1 MRSLVIGY
9 GNPSRRDD
17 GVGLRVVNELRS
29 RWGRPGLGP
38 LGDGWEDLG
47 GARDSLFLQQ
57 LTPELAATVTEYDLL
72 ILVDASLAHAEEP
85 VRVEPVTPR
94 YQLAAISHHLDPAS
108 LLALAR
114 QLYGCAPEGLLVS
127 VRGQDFDFGEELSA
141 AAEAAVPEAV
151 ERVVALVAAREGA
164 ERASPG

>member
-17 GVGLRVVNELRS
+17 GVALHVLNELHR
-29 RWGRPGLGP
+29 RWGRPGLGL

-47 GARDSLFLQQ
+47 GARDTLFLQQ
-57 LTPELAATVTEYDLL
+57 LTLELAATVAGYDLL
-72 ILVDASLAHAEEP
+72 ILVDASLTHAQEP

-94 YQLAAISHHLDPAS
+94 YHLAAISHHLDPAS

-114 QLYGCAPEGLLVS
+114 QLYGRAPEALLVS
-127 VRGQDFDFGEELSA
+127 VQGHDFDFGEELSA
-141 AAEAAVPEAV
+141 PAAAAVPEAV
-151 ERVVALVAAREGA
+151 ERVASLVAAREEA